1 MGGMPQQQPWVT
13 TLRASL
19 KQEHG
24 FGWGIREKQGKVQLT
39 RRFEDH
45 SRSSVTLDVCWDSR
59 CLSEVMGLVSEI
71 RQRMDDQ
78 GIGLREAYTLVH
90 QPSGRERKQQNWSE
104 AAEQFQLH
112 KVKVSGQTKAETF
125 ERMYRPALAEVL
137 EVMNGKPK
145 PASGQ
150 ELLAAISRRD
160 PNKPGTRW
168 RQIKLQNTAQFLK
181 FTVENLGAPKRWLP
195 PSDLRPLVGKK
206 DATSAT
212 KSSTPLKDAA
222 LAEILDDIKDQ
233 RWRDAVALIG
243 CFGLR
248 PVELLHHKANGKY
261 LYVSYRKR
269 TARGMTQ
276 PGNVIGL
283 DPAGMEGESARL
295 LKSLQEGTL
304 ALPPLGST
312 EGEVAESVNQHLSRR
327 HSWKRLKEEIKASG
341 GRLTPYSLRHGYALR
356 AHETYKYS
364 VRVTANLM
372 RHSVETHCRH
382 YGWWIDQEIL
392 EIAYE
397 ASIRKTKSQA

>member
-1 MGGMPQQQPWVT
+1 MPQQRPWVT

-39 RRFEDH
+39 RRFEDL
-45 SRSSVTLDVCWDSR
+45 SRSSVTLDVSWDSR

-71 RQRMDDQ
+71 RQRMDNQ
-78 GIGLREAYTLVH
+78 GIGLREAYKLVR
-90 QPSGRERKQQNWSE
+90 QPSGRDRKQQNWSE
-104 AAEQFQLH
+104 AAEQFMLY
-112 KVKVSGQTKAETF
+112 KVKVSGDTKAETF
-125 ERMYRPALAEVL
+125 DRMYRPVLAEIL
-137 EVMNGKPK
+137 EVMNGKPR

-150 ELLAAISRRD
+150 ELLMALSRRD
-160 PNKPGTRW
+160 TNKPGTRW
-168 RQIKLQNTAQFLK
+168 RQIKLQNAAQFLK
-181 FTVENLGAPKRWLP
+181 FTVQNLGAPDRWMP
-195 PSDLRPLVGKK
+195 PPDLSPIVGKK
-206 DATSAT
+206 DAESAT

-222 LAEILDDIKDQ
+222 LAEILNDIKDQ

-269 TARGMTQ
+269 TARGLTQ
-276 PGNVIGL
+276 PGNVVGL

-312 EGEVAESVNQHLSRR
+312 EGEVAESVHQHLSRKQ
-327 HSWKRLKEEIKASG
+327 SWKRLKAQIKASG
-341 GRLTPYSLRHGYALR
+341 GKLTPYSLRHGYALR

-382 YGWWIDQEIL
+382 YGQWIDQEIL
-392 EIAYE
+392 DHAYE
-397 ASIRKTKSQA
+397 ASIRRPESSL